1 MNNIQE
7 IERML
12 LKSLDPTSGY
22 STEDFI
28 AQYGNPNQ
36 IITDEMEVYKVNINF
51 VNKSNNQNPEYATKG
66 SAGFDLRAN
75 LEAPVLLYPGE
86 YQIIP
91 TGLYFELP
99 ENYEI
104 QIRSRSGLAANYGVA
119 VLNSPGTIDSDYRG
133 EIKIILINHGKT
145 NFRVEHG
152 DRIAQGVI
160 ANTVTNFINL
170 NNITEISEETE
181 RGSGGFG
188 STGVK

>member
-7 IERML
+7 IETML
-12 LKSLDPTSGY
+12 LKSLDPNSGY
-22 STEDFI
+22 SVEDFI
-28 AQYGNPNQ
+28 AQYGNTNQ
-36 IITDEMEVYKVNINF
+36 IVTGDVYKVNINF

-75 LEAPVLLYPGE
+75 LERPLFIHPGE
-86 YQIIP
+86 YEIIP
-91 TGLYFELP
+91 TGLHFELP

-145 NFRVEHG
+145 NFRVENG
-152 DRIAQGVI
+152 DRIAQAVI
-160 ANTVTNFINL
+160 ANTVTNFVNL
-170 NNITEISEETE
+170 NNITEISQETE

-188 STGVK
+188 STGIK